1 MIDWFGAR
9 VSALA
14 AVTVASLVLAAAM
27 SQAQTTVKTPTAW
40 RTAWGHPDLQG
51 IWTTDAEILVPF
63 ERPAEFG
70 ERPSL
75 NEEELA
81 KREADTRRRA
91 LEDKAD
97 RRPGSALG
105 TPAHWFE
112 IGNGLSAR
120 TSLIVDP
127 PNGRMPPLTAE
138 GAKRVIDPRRETG
151 LMGGDGTEALNGPE
165 DTGLASRCITRGVP
179 ETWIPSIY
187 NNGFQIV
194 QTSEYVA
201 ILYERYHETRV
212 IPLDGR
218 PHVDQ
223 HIRQWIGDSRGRWE
237 GNTLVVDVTNF
248 SDKARFKGSGETL
261 HVVER
266 FTRIDADTVNVA
278 VTVEDQTRWTR
289 PWRFEVNGKKHAEY
303 RIFEM
308 ACHEGN
314 YTMSHMLSAARAQEK
329 IAAPDAAT
337 TVR

>member
-1 MIDWFGAR
+1 
-9 VSALA
+9 
-14 AVTVASLVLAAAM
+14 M
-27 SQAQTTVKTPTAW
+27 SHAQTTVTTQTAW

-75 NEEELA
+75 NEGELA

-91 LEDKAD
+91 LDDKAD

-105 TPAHWFE
+105 TPGHWFE

-138 GAKRVIDPRRETG
+138 GARRAIDRRRETG
-151 LMGGDGTEALNGPE
+151 LMGGDGTEPLNGPE

-218 PHVDQ
+218 PHVGR

-237 GNTLVVDVTNF
+237 GNTLVVDVANF
-248 SDKARFKGSGETL
+248 SDKARFRGSGEAL

-289 PWRFEVNGKKHAEY
+289 PWRFEVNGQRDPKY

-314 YTMSHMLSAARAQEK
+314 YTMSHILNAARSEERKRAR
-329 IAAPDAAT
+329 AAS
-337 TVR
+337 RR

>member
-1 MIDWFGAR
+1 MVDSFDAR
-9 VSALA
+9 ASVLLA
-14 AVTVASLVLAAAM
+14 AVTVASLVLTPAT
-27 SQAQTTVKTPTAW
+27 SHTQTIVKTPTAW

-63 ERPAEFG
+63 ERPAELG
-70 ERPSL
+70 EKAFLSV
-75 NEEELA
+75 EELA
-81 KREADTRRRA
+81 RREADGRRRA
-91 LEDKAD
+91 RDDKAD

-105 TPAHWFE
+105 TPEHWFE
-112 IGNGLSAR
+112 IGNGFSAR
-120 TSLIVDP
+120 TSFIVDP

-138 GAKRVIDPRRETG
+138 AAKNVIDGRLETG
-151 LMGGDGTEALNGPE
+151 LMGGEGTEPINGPE

-194 QTSEYVA
+194 QTSEYVL
-201 ILYERYHETRV
+201 IFFERYHEFRV

-218 PHVDQ
+218 PHV
-223 HIRQWIGDSRGRWE
+223 RQPARQLTGDSRGRWE

-266 FTRIDADTVNVA
+266 LTRVDADTVNVA
-278 VTVEDQTRWTR
+278 VTVEDRTRWTR
-289 PWRFEVNGKKHAEY
+289 PWRFEVNGKKDARY

-314 YTMSHMLSAARAQEK
+314 YTMGHILSAARAQDK
-329 IAAPDAAT
+329 
-337 TVR
+337 R